1 MYRTTSTASTTG
13 TTSTARTTGP
23 RGRRRALATA
33 LAVLASSAAL
43 TAVTAAP
50 AEAYDPP
57 REVRSAPRV
66 VFTEHRNVDGV
77 RTDTLVT
84 VNSDGTDRRV
94 LVPTGKGLPKAEI
107 TGVTYSPDGVYMA
120 FISNDGFADIWVA
133 HADGTNARLV
143 RKDVDEPDGWLS
155 GLDWTPDGKQLY
167 LSFTA
172 KPGHD
177 RLRIMKVNL
186 DGTGLG
192 YLFAQPERTWDTQVD
207 VAPDGRIVFV
217 RGGTIHTWEPKKG
230 GDPKPLV
237 RGLHPTFGQTSTDIS
252 YANGDDGTYD
262 VHARGVDEPVDSGAE
277 RIITRGQNVLRPE
290 WAPTTLSF
298 AYLAGGTEQKATVTH
313 PLQSGRIVTL
323 SAPGTTASDISWVNP
338 VGLNEGWDTFRR
350 DYSGDGVP
358 DLLAQDA
365 AGVLW
370 RYDGDGKG
378 GLKSR
383 VKIGWGWK
391 GYRFT
396 AVGDLSG
403 DGFPD
408 VLAQD
413 AAGDLWRVDG
423 DGLGGLRPKVKI
435 GWGWQKMR
443 LTASGDFRD
452 EHPVGTGSRTPD
464 VLAIDAQGAMWVYA
478 GNGKGG
484 FLPRVQYGSG
494 YQNYQVTAV
503 GDLAGKGAT
512 AHLAQ
517 DVAGNLFRYGPGR
530 EKIGWG
536 WKNLTLTGAGDMTKD
551 GVPDV
556 IARDTAGDLWRYD
569 GDGKGGLKS
578 RVKIGWGWKGINTF

>member
-1 MYRTTSTASTTG
+1 MNRTTSTTSTTSTTG
-13 TTSTARTTGP
+13 TTGP

-43 TAVTAAP
+43 TTVTAAP
-50 AEAYDPP
+50 ARADQPVEG
-57 REVRSAPRV
+57 VKTRV
-66 VFTEHRNVDGV
+66 VFTEHRTVDGM

-84 VNSDGTDRRV
+84 VDSDGTDRRV

-155 GLDWTPDGKQLY
+155 GLDWTPDNKRLY

-177 RLRIMKVNL
+177 RLRIMKVNV

-192 YLFAQPERTWDTQVD
+192 YLFAQPERTWDSQVD
-207 VAPDGRIVFV
+207 VAPDGRVVFV
-217 RGGTIHTWEPKKG
+217 RGGTIHAWDPETG
-230 GDPKPLV
+230 GAPKPLV
-237 RGLHPTFGQTSTDIS
+237 RGLNPTFGPSSTDIA

-262 VHARGVDEPVDSGAE
+262 VHVRGVDEPADSGTE
-277 RIITRGQNVLRPE
+277 RVFTRGQNVLRPE
-290 WAPTTLSF
+290 WAPISSAF
-298 AYLAGGTEQKATVTH
+298 AYLAGGTERKATVTT
-313 PLQSGRIVTL
+313 PYGQTVTL

-350 DYSGDGVP
+350 DYSVDGVP

-370 RYDGDGKG
+370 RYDGDGRG

-423 DGLGGLRPKVKI
+423 DGRGGLRPKVKI

-443 LTASGDFRD
+443 LTAAGDFRRSRLI
-452 EHPVGTGSRTPD
+452 GLGSRTPD
-464 VLAIDAQGAMWVYA
+464 VLAVDAEGTMWVYP

-484 FLPRVQYGSG
+484 FLPRVEYSSG
-494 YQNYQVTAV
+494 YRNYRVTAV
-503 GDLAGKGAT
+503 GYLQDKGVS

-517 DVAGNLFRYGPGR
+517 DVAGNLFRYGPDP

-536 WKNLTLTGAGDMTKD
+536 WKNLTLTGAGDLTGD